1 MAEFAAMMEY
11 FVLGFLSFLAAGTL
25 YWFGSQMRHYLRLV
39 RLKKIIAGVHDDD
52 DEFLDRQ
59 KEHLYGNVW
68 ERKIRKILKL
78 AGLEIQL
85 WQLYGIGI
93 ILSLVFGAGFS
104 FFLQHWF
111 GFVIGI
117 AAGLSVLVMFLNG
130 KMVRRKIEF
139 NRSFTIAISVLVK
152 MMRNGI
158 GFEQAL
164 HKSVM
169 TSNSAMFR
177 TLFDRFLQEKN
188 RIGEIEAF
196 ENMNRDIDSKELRI
210 FALAVKIGRES
221 GGHFSSTLEKVEE
234 TLRYRKKMQDK
245 VSVVTREANIGSY
258 MVASLNVLL
267 YFMIDM
273 NFNGKVTT
281 YFFTSEWGRWQ
292 LLGIG
297 LWMIIGLMVNR
308 WITRIEV

>member
-1 MAEFAAMMEY
+1 MAKLTAMIEYVLLLLSIFAAIVIHWLFVHTKQY
-11 FVLGFLSFLAAGTL
+11 F
-25 YWFGSQMRHYLRLV
+25 RLV
-39 RLKKIIAGVHDDD
+39 RLKNIVATSYVE
-52 DEFLDRQ
+52 DEDFLNR
-59 KEHLYGNVW
+59 KSEHLKGNAF
-68 ERKIRKILKL
+68 ERKIRKTLKL
-78 AGLEIQL
+78 AGLSISL
-85 WQLYGIGI
+85 WQLYSIGLFLSMLFGIAFY
-93 ILSLVFGAGFS
+93 L
-104 FFLQHWF
+104 FLHHWF
-111 GFVIGI
+111 GFVLGLLVGLNLLSMFIKGKVIG
-117 AAGLSVLVMFLNG
+117 
-130 KMVRRKIEF
+130 RKIQF

-164 HKSVM
+164 SKSVM

-177 TLFDRFLQEKN
+177 KLFERFLQEKN
-188 RIGEIEAF
+188 RIGEVEAF
-196 ENMNRDIDSKELRI
+196 ENMNHEIDSKELRI

-245 VSVVTREANIGSY
+245 IGVVTREANIGSY

-281 YFFTSEWGRWQ
+281 YFFDSEWGRWQ

-297 LWMIIGLMVNR
+297 MWMIAGLLVNR